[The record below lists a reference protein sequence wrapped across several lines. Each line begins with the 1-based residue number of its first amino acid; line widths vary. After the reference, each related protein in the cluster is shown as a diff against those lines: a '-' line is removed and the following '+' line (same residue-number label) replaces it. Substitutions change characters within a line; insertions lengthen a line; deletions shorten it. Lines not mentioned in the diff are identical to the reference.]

1 MALHMMMERIR
12 PEEPS
17 SAPAMTSMLLPSTKP
32 MAQAE
37 RPA

>member
-1 MALHMMMERIR
+1 MAWHMMMERMK

-17 SAPAMTSMLLPSTKP
+17 SAPAMMSSLLSSAKP
-32 MAQAE
+32 MAQAA